1 MTDFDLVSLTDD
13 VTFRVCGGYPAV
25 LGRGTRGQFTINHS
39 SISRLHVKLSAGEEG
54 LAIEDLKSTNGT
66 FLNDAR
72 VTRATASDGDIV
84 KFGSVTF
91 QVRLVADVAANR
103 GAEDEEEEQRSAN
116 FLDRTVLRAMPV
128 PAPAF
133 DGSLAP
139 RELPSTPSPDV
150 LLPSRVPRLARLELL
165 LEISKRFSQNV
176 SIEALLESILDVT
189 SRIMNVHRLSILV
202 VDAQTRELVPL
213 VSRKSGRPA
222 PGLRLPASIL
232 KRVLEDKV
240 AVRTDNAAADERF
253 GGKSVVAQ
261 NVCGAMCTPLL
272 SSSGEIVG
280 AIYVDNLTAVDS
292 YTDEDLEFLVS
303 FGGIAGAALENSR
316 LSEALRS
323 KAVSLSNFERYFA
336 PELAAAIASER
347 ERVQLGGVK
356 RPAAILFNDIRGFT
370 ALSEQ
375 MQPEAVV
382 TMLNDYFS
390 EMVDIVFEHGGALDK
405 FIGDSIMASW
415 GAAIARPDDA
425 DRALRAAIEMQ
436 RELRAMNAGRPAS
449 EPRLEVG
456 IGINWGEVFVG
467 NIGSHRRLEYTV
479 IGDPVNVA
487 SRLCSAAGRGE
498 IIISG
503 SLLERLDPK
512 PEVETLA
519 PVKLRGRAA
528 TTATYRVRW

>member
-1 MTDFDLVSLTDD
+1 MTDFDLVSLADE
-13 VTFRVCGGYPAV
+13 VTFRVRGGYPAV
-25 LGRGTRGQFTINHS
+25 LGRGTRGQFTVNDS

-54 LAIEDLKSTNGT
+54 LAIEDLESTNGT
-66 FLNDAR
+66 FLNDAQ
-72 VTRATASDGDIV
+72 VTKATASDGDIV

-91 QVRLVADVAANR
+91 QVRRVVDVASNR
-103 GAEDEEEEQRSAN
+103 GAEENEEEQG
-116 FLDRTVLRAMPV
+116 
-128 PAPAF
+128 APTS
-133 DGSLAP
+133 SLARCCGRCRSP
-139 RELPSTPSPDV
+139 HPASTARSPGSYLRRRPLTCCRRLGCLASRGSSSCSRSPSG
-150 LLPSRVPRLARLELL
+150 SRRT
-165 LEISKRFSQNV
+165 S
-176 SIEALLESILDVT
+176 SIDALLESILDVT
-189 SRIMNVHRLSILV
+189 CRIMNVHRLSILI
-202 VDAQTRELVPL
+202 VDAQTKGLVPL
-213 VSRKSGRPA
+213 VSRQSGQPA

-232 KRVLEDKV
+232 ERVLVDKV
-240 AVRTDNAAADERF
+240 AVRTDNAAVDARF

-272 SSSGEIVG
+272 SSSGEVMG
-280 AIYVDNLTAVDS
+280 AIYVDNLTAVGS

-323 KAVSLSNFERYFA
+323 KAVALSNFERYFA
-336 PELAAAIASER
+336 PEFAAAIASER

-415 GAAIARPDDA
+415 GAALAHPDDA

-436 RELRAMNAGRPAS
+436 RELRAMNAGRAPT

-498 IIISG
+498 IIISA

-512 PEVETLA
+512 PEVEALA

>member
-1 MTDFDLVSLTDD
+1 VTDFDLVSVRDD
-13 VTFRVCGGYPAV
+13 LTFRVRGGYPGV
-25 LGRGTRGQFTINHS
+25 LGRGTRGQFTINDS

-54 LAIEDLKSTNGT
+54 LAMEDLESTNGT

-72 VTRATASDGDIV
+72 VTKATASDGDVV
-84 KFGSVTF
+84 KFGSVAF
-91 QVRLVADVAANR
+91 LVRRVADVVPDR
-103 GAEDEEEEQRSAN
+103 EVEEKEEEQESAI
-116 FLDRTVLRAMPV
+116 FSDRTVLRAMPV
-128 PAPAF
+128 PAPGVE
-133 DGSLAP
+133 GSLD
-139 RELPSTPSPDV
+139 RELPSAPADGV
-150 LLPSRVPRLARLELL
+150 LAPSRVSRLARLELL
-165 LEISKRFSQNV
+165 LEISKRFSQHV
-176 SIEALLESILDVT
+176 SIDALLESIVDVT
-189 SRIMNVHRLSILV
+189 CRIMNVHRLSILV
-202 VDAQTRELVPL
+202 VDAHTKELVPL
-213 VSRKSGRPA
+213 VSRQGGQPA

-232 KRVLEDKV
+232 KRMLDDKV
-240 AVRTDNAAADERF
+240 AVRTDNAAADARF

-261 NVCGAMCTPLL
+261 NVCGAMCTPML
-272 SSSGEIVG
+272 SSSGEMMG
-280 AIYVDNLTAVDS
+280 AIYVDNLTAVGS

-323 KAVSLSNFERYFA
+323 KAVSLSNFERYFS
-336 PELAAAIASER
+336 PEFAAAIASEH

-375 MQPEAVV
+375 MQPDAVV

-425 DRALRAAIEMQ
+425 DRALQAAIEMQ
-436 RELRAMNAGRPAS
+436 RELRAMNAGRAAS

-498 IIISG
+498 IIISA
-503 SLLERLDPK
+503 SLLERLEHK

-519 PVKLRGRAA
+519 PVRLRGRAA
-528 TTATYRVRW
+528 TTTTYRVRW